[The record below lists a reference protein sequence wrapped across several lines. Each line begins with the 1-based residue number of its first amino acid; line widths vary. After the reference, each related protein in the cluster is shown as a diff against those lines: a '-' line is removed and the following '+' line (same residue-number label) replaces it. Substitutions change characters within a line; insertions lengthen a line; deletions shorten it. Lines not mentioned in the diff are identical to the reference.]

1 MPVHD
6 WTRVYAGLFH
16 HFHQR
21 WIQALCDRL
30 NTGDLPP
37 GYYAPSE
44 QVITPP
50 DVCSLRRPA
59 LPRTRAS
66 PPRTRFVLRAEAD
79 AYVAKASR
87 IAIRHPSG
95 QLVSVI
101 EIASPG
107 NKGSRAPLRAF
118 VEKAVRPPETGHP
131 SPRGR
136 PVSPVDRGIPRGFT
150 RSYGMRSRRWPSN
163 YRPTSGSPW
172 RRTRPARRS
181 WRTSSPSRSAMS
193 CPTCPCS
200 WSRSDMLRLL
210 WNRHTRPRGPSIPPR
225 SSRRWFARGRGRDGI

>member
-21 WIQALCDRL
+21 WIQALCDRP
-30 NTGDLPP
+30 NSGDLPP

-44 QVITPP
+44 QVISGPIP
-50 DVCSLRRPA
+50 DVL
-59 LPRTRAS
+59 

-118 VEKAVRPPETGHP
+118 VEKAVDLLRQGIHLLVVNLFPPLNE
-131 SPRGR
+131 
-136 PVSPVDRGIPRGFT
+136 
-150 RSYGMRSRRWPSN
+150 
-163 YRPTSGSPW
+163 GSPGD
-172 RRTRPARRS
+172 S
-181 WRTSSPSRSAMS
+181 QGHM
-193 CPTCPCS
+193 
-200 WSRSDMLRLL
+200 
-210 WNRHTRPRGPSIPPR
+210 G
-225 SSRRWFARGRGRDGI
+225 